1 MKWFEEHIAGHID
14 PSEGM
19 PGSSERIVE
28 VADATLD
35 GPTMARFVRGFFLW
49 QKRFGEYLGVGESTV
64 AGWMKA
70 EAFPDYAKRAA
81 LAAYYVSKYSRR
93 LRDAERDGERPKI
106 VRDGE
111 RYLIVRFR
119 TDEAG
124 VSMGEILARDVAS
137 EKAALVFAGSLRAWD
152 LLGEAEGY
160 LDDEIESRDGFTSD
174 DHLVALREEIRVE
187 RARVFAHEKLL
198 ERERRLKELLTASP
212 DLDIDLFGDA
222 AEGAER
228 GADADRPVRE
238 TER

>member
-1 MKWFEEHIAGHID
+1 
-14 PSEGM
+14 
-19 PGSSERIVE
+19 
-28 VADATLD
+28 
-35 GPTMARFVRGFFLW
+35 MARFVREFFLW

-93 LRDAERDGERPKI
+93 LRDAERDGERPKV

-111 RYLIVRFR
+111 RYLIVRLR

-124 VSMGEILARDVAS
+124 VSIGEILARDIAS

-152 LLGEAEGY
+152 LLGEAAEH
-160 LDDEIESRDGFTSD
+160 LDDEIESRDGCASE
-174 DHLVALREEIRVE
+174 HLVDLREKIRAE

-198 ERERRLKELLTASP
+198 ERERLVKELRTAP
-212 DLDIDLFGDA
+212 LDLDIDLSGDA
-222 AEGAER
+222 AEGAEPD
-228 GADADRPVRE
+228 ADADRP
-238 TER
+238 